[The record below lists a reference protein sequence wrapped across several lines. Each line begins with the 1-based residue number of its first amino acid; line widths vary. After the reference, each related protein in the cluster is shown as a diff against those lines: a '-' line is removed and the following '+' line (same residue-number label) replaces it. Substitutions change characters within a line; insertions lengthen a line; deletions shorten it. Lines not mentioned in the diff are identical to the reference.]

1 MSFLKIKDPSKRDAL
16 VTEYLKT
23 KNKIQE
29 NFRLERLSE
38 QSMYEDFGK
47 IFKPITEQQQK
58 SSEEIVSSVA
68 TSPVVL
74 R

>member
-1 MSFLKIKDPSKRDAL
+1 
-16 VTEYLKT
+16 
-23 KNKIQE
+23 
-29 NFRLERLSE
+29 
-38 QSMYEDFGK
+38 MYEEFGK